1 MASFFRQSPHHT
13 QVEGCGF
20 SLSCGGEP
28 VAFCD
33 SFDDGVAAFPAAQE
47 GEDLAGF

>member
-20 SLSCGGEP
+20 GSSFEREP
-28 VAFCD
+28 VAFRD
-33 SFDDGVAAFPAAQE
+33 SFDDGVATFPAAQE